1 MYYSISLQVQ
11 EHLNQV
17 ILATGEERDV
27 VTARERL
34 LHSRLPE
41 EPLEPRGLVLAG
53 LRIDKNYCVSTQ
65 GGDVEVRLVQ
75 LTYTNQRA

>member
-1 MYYSISLQVQ
+1 MQ

-34 LHSRLPE
+34 LHASLPE
-41 EPLEPRGLVLAG
+41 QELEVRGLVLAG
-53 LRIDKNYCVSTQ
+53 LGIDKNYCVSAP
-65 GGDVEVRLVQ
+65 GGDVEVRLD
-75 LTYTNQRA
+75 NKPIIIQRT